1 VAVLR
6 KLFVVRDFILRNN
19 LAYIHSA
26 AQADEFRTEPPFKLQ
41 GSYRNMNKI
50 AGKVVAIMNEAELRT
65 TILSHYEN
73 EAQTLT
79 TGAEANLLKFK
90 ELNDLLTEA
99 EKTRWTE
106 IKTTFRKNQQ
116 FKGLA
121 SGDQMGQLMVQLSNL
136 GEGLGAIRE
145 VIAEGIRKGDQD
157 SQD

>member
-1 VAVLR
+1 VAVLQ

-50 AGKVVAIMNEAELRT
+50 AGKVVAIMNEAELHT
-65 TILSHYEN
+65 TIISHYEN

-79 TGAEANLLKFK
+79 TGTEANLLKFK
-90 ELNDLLTEA
+90 ELNNLLTEA
-99 EKTRWTE
+99 DKTRWTE

-121 SGDQMGQLMVQLSNL
+121 SGDQMGQLMVQISTL
-136 GEGLGAIRE
+136 GDGLNAIRE
-145 VIAEGIRKGDQD
+145 VIAEGIKKG
-157 SQD
+157 